1 MAVRQS
7 RSTRVAAPAVRAG
20 RGASTLLATTAC
32 LAAVLALY
40 WGALGH
46 PLVFDDRGV
55 QGEILRLYDES
66 RLGLERR
73 WLSNASFGWV
83 RDISGGDWHWQRAV
97 NLLLHGAT
105 GVALFLFLDRLFRVT
120 PAAPEATPRHPRLD
134 TSWIAFFGA
143 LLFVLHPAAVYGAAY
158 LAQRS
163 IVLAT
168 LFSLISLRL
177 FLEGLIKRTT
187 GWHVAAAAAY
197 LLAVFSKEHCAALPA
212 VAAAL
217 AVLVRGPSLRLLREL
232 AVPFTLSA
240 AIALVVVLSVKDYLG
255 APYEPAARA
264 LLEQSGGAAGS
275 GTAAAYPLSVIN
287 QGYLFF
293 RYLLIWLVPHPGW
306 MSVDMRIPFP
316 AQFLEWPQAALFAAW
331 AALPVIGLALLRRG
345 GKRGLVGF
353 GLLYPWLLALTE
365 VAAVRVQEPFV
376 IYRSYLWMSGLP
388 VLLGPAL
395 CRLPARWSVAA
406 LSAACIALVP
416 LSLNRLDSFS
426 SQVKLWDDVVRK
438 NTAGHA
444 LLVERGYH
452 NRGLAHLQARH
463 YSEAL
468 RDFDKALEINP
479 RDVSA
484 WVGRGT
490 LLARTGGLQGALTDL
505 ERAIE
510 IDPGYADAY
519 GKRCFTKM
527 LLDRP
532 RDALPDCRKAV
543 ALDPRNRDGHT
554 NLGVVYAAL
563 NRAGEAE
570 ASYRRALAID
580 PRNGD
585 ANYNYGVLLLVT
597 NRRDEAR
604 DYLGRGCDARVADAC
619 ELLSN
624 LVRAR

>member
-1 MAVRQS
+1 MARRKT
-7 RSTRVAAPAVRAG
+7 RSAHAPAPAARAD
-20 RGASTLLATTAC
+20 RGPAVVFVALACSAS
-32 LAAVLALY
+32 VLALY

-46 PLVFDDRGV
+46 PLVFDDRGIE
-55 QGEILRLYDES
+55 GGIFRLYDES
-66 RLGLERR
+66 RLAFDRR
-73 WLSNASFGWV
+73 WLSHASFGWI
-83 RDISGGDWHWQRAV
+83 RDVTGGSWQWQRAV

-105 GVALFLFLDRLFRVT
+105 GIALFLFLDRLFK
-120 PAAPEATPRHPRLD
+120 AAPAGPEPAQRQPRLD
-134 TSWIAFFGA
+134 TSWVAFYGA

-158 LAQRS
+158 LVQRS

-177 FLEGLIKRTT
+177 FLEGLIRKGT
-187 GWHVAAAAAY
+187 GWHLAAAAAY

-217 AVLVRGPSLRLLREL
+217 AVLVRGSAPRLLREL
-232 AVPFTLSA
+232 AVPFALFA
-240 AIALVVVLSVKDYLG
+240 AIALVIAIVSKDYIG
-255 APYEPAARA
+255 ALYEPAAGA
-264 LLEQSGGAAGS
+264 LLEQSRGAAGP
-275 GTAAAYPLSVIN
+275 GVAAVYPLSVVN

-293 RYLLIWLVPHPGW
+293 RYLLIWLVPYPGW
-306 MSVDMRIPFP
+306 MSVDMRVPFP
-316 AQFLEWPQAALFAAW
+316 TQLMAWPQAALFAAW
-331 AALPVIGLALLRRG
+331 AALPVIALGLLKQG
-345 GKRGLVGF
+345 GGRGLIGF

-365 VAAVRVQEPFV
+365 VATVRVQEPFA

-395 CRLPARWSVAA
+395 CRLPARWSVAV

-416 LSLNRLDSFS
+416 LSLNRLDTFS

-444 LLVERGYH
+444 ALVERGYH

-463 YSEAL
+463 YSDAL
-468 RDFDKALEINP
+468 RDFDRAIEINP

-490 LLARTGGLQGALTDL
+490 LLARTGGMERALVEL
-505 ERAIE
+505 GRAIE
-510 IDPGYADAY
+510 IDPSYADAY
-519 GKRCFTKM
+519 AKRCFAKM

-543 ALDPRNRDGHT
+543 ELDPRNRDGHT

-563 NRAGEAE
+563 SRAGEAE

-585 ANYNYGVLLLVT
+585 ANSNYGVLLLVM
-597 NRRDEAR
+597 NRREEAR
-604 DYLGRGCDARVADAC
+604 DYLGRACSARVADAC
-619 ELLSN
+619 ELLNN
-624 LVRAR
+624 LRVR